1 MYTCIDEACAFHGNM
16 KSHLGGSIY
25 IGHGGLHQTLLKKI
39 LKTNIHWGVSS
50 WCEWICALQ
59 FMDNEFFACSGI
71 CNNEQYSIPRQPTCN
86 KDGGK

>member
-39 LKTNIHWGVSS
+39 LKTNICPTIYGW
-50 WCEWICALQ
+50 WI
-59 FMDNEFFACSGI
+59 FACSEI
-71 CNNEQYSIPRQPTCN
+71 RNNEQYSIPRQPTCN